1 MEIQPNK
8 MTLIIGG
15 SEQTVSVGNKAEL
28 AVRNRAIEWKN
39 FSEYLEKQS
48 DKDAVLRE
56 FVMRFFN
63 IVTPQQDVTEMLDK
77 YYKTDPV
84 TIVKNLRK
92 MFFLHEPLAWALR
105 ELFFKFTRYY
115 ETILR
120 KIVEKNGSWTALI
133 EKWTSHNYDTSSF
146 PLWNLTYD
154 KEYQTIL
161 SKHPGM
167 TEWLSNLN
175 KTWAYKGFCP
185 KVPHERVQSLME
197 FPIKQLLKIS
207 GSSTVEMDKFAS
219 DLEVLLK
226 DSKSCDLSAMN
237 FETTESDN
245 DKPLIEKIM
254 EREQKLLPAL
264 RILENHYLEKTTLI
278 NEIIKI
284 FPCGCAQ
291 I

>member
-28 AVRNRAIEWKN
+28 AIRNRAIEWKN

-48 DKDAVLRE
+48 DKDAALRE

-77 YYKTDPV
+77 YYKTDFV
-84 TIVKNLRK
+84 VIVKNLRK

-133 EKWTSHNYDTSSF
+133 EKWASHNPDDTSSF

-167 TEWLSNLN
+167 TEWLANLN
-175 KTWAYKGFCP
+175 KTWTYKGFCP
-185 KVPHERVQSLME
+185 KVPHERIQSLMA
-197 FPIKQLLKIS
+197 FPIMQLLKIS
-207 GSSTVEMDKFAS
+207 GSSTVEMDKFAA
-219 DLEVLLK
+219 DIEVLLK
-226 DSKSCDLSAMN
+226 DSKSCDLS
-237 FETTESDN
+237 FVHYESDTS
-245 DKPLIEKIM
+245 DKSLIEKIM

-264 RILENHYLEKTTLI
+264 RALETHYLEKTTLI

-284 FPCGCAQ
+284 FPCGCSQ